1 MVAHTCPGCSV
12 TSCDEWYT
20 LTPISLTC
28 RITLHF
34 EAVNN
39 AMYVWLN
46 GQLLGYSQ
54 DSCLPAEFDVT
65 DIVGTGQNILTVQV
79 RITITGMSYPGC
91 HGSAKSVNAL
101 IFDMVHLDS
110 ASCLGMQV
118 MRFSDGSY
126 LEDMDHWWLSGIYR

>member
-1 MVAHTCPGCSV
+1 MT
-12 TSCDEWYT
+12 T
-20 LTPISLTC
+20 ISSTC

-65 DIVGTGQNILTVQV
+65 DIVGTRQNTLTVQV
-79 RITITGMSYPGC
+79 RITITGMRCPGC
-91 HGSAKSVNAL
+91 HG
-101 IFDMVHLDS
+101 F
-110 ASCLGMQV
+110 
-118 MRFSDGSY
+118 
-126 LEDMDHWWLSGIYR
+126 